1 MNEYAITASGLRRSY
16 GSGDSAFEAVR
27 GIDLSIAP
35 GTIHALLGVN
45 GAGKTSILEVIEG
58 LARPSAGE
66 VRVLGMDP
74 VKQRAAVR
82 RRTGVLLQRSGFV
95 ADLSVAETLQMWAAT
110 VTDARPLQESLA
122 MLDLED
128 RARTR
133 MRALSGGE
141 QRRVDLACSLM
152 GRPDVV
158 MLDEPT
164 TGLDPDSRRKV
175 WRLIR
180 ELRDEGAT
188 VLLTTHYLEEAEAL
202 ADDLSIMR
210 AGEIVRSGSPAQIV
224 ADHPSEISF
233 IAPGA
238 TLPALDARVSHDGGR
253 TILHVDDLQ
262 AELTTL
268 LRWADEYDVRLDRL
282 TARTASL
289 ESVFLA
295 IADQDTADEHWTDGR
310 VPEQRATSE
319 PTTHRTLEGSDR

>member
-16 GSGDSAFEAVR
+16 GSGHDAFEAVR
-27 GIDLSIAP
+27 GIDLTIAP

-45 GAGKTSILEVIEG
+45 GAGKTSTLEVLEG

-95 ADLSVAETLQMWAAT
+95 ADLSVSETLQMWAAT
-110 VTDARPLQESLA
+110 VTNARPLEESLA

-164 TGLDPDSRRKV
+164 TGLDPESRRKV

-180 ELRDEGAT
+180 GLRDEGAT

-233 IAPGA
+233 SAPGA
-238 TLPALDARVSHDGGR
+238 TLPARAGGRVSHDGGR
-253 TILHVDDLQ
+253 TILHVDELQ
-262 AELTTL
+262 AELTAL
-268 LRWADEYDVRLDRL
+268 LRWAEEYDVRLDRL
-282 TARTASL
+282 VARTASL

-295 IADQDTADEHWTDGR
+295 IADEDRADHVRPDE
-310 VPEQRATSE
+310 TSE